1 VFKLQIK
8 AVQNLLPVGNLSR
21 FNPPVFLPFIR
32 AGTCRS
38 PTSNRVVGIKK
49 SLADSRIRHTFAA
62 PIESSFFEWTWEF
75 CQQMT
80 GRYHQKKQTYG

>member
-21 FNPPVFLPFIR
+21 FNPPVFLFNKRTGAWSILSR
-32 AGTCRS
+32 KGLK
-38 PTSNRVVGIKK
+38 GIKK